1 MEPKRLTMLRLGYCD
16 ACGNIA
22 EDGIGS
28 IFSIKPFLGW
38 QCCDEISCVDKILQW
53 KMIYSINQEDLV
65 KQFGSQFLVK
75 RSSGDYET
83 NWEFDGNAFFQN
95 GTMFILLVNRAL
107 NLKKNVQLKHMIEW
121 NSQKNILEKC

>member
-16 ACGNIA
+16 ACSKIA
-22 EDGIGS
+22 DDGIGS

-38 QCCDEISCVDKILQW
+38 QCCDQIYCVDRILQW
-53 KMIYSINQEDLV
+53 KKIYSIDQEDLV
-65 KQFGSQFLVK
+65 KRFGSQFLVQ

-95 GTMFILLVNRAL
+95 GRMYILLVNKSL
-107 NLKKNVQLKHMIEW
+107 NLKKNVQLEHMIEW
-121 NSQKNILEKC
+121 NSKEKFEEKF